1 MTSRQ
6 LLLFHFSFWFFL
18 LFYSDALQWIGSDPD
33 YHFSLARFGKIF
45 YLTSLFFKIAVT
57 YGFLWVLNLY
67 FDRKAYLKLVLGLL
81 GVILAYAGVRYL
93 LEEMLTVYLWGVSN
107 YNHSEKFTASFY
119 ITDSAYNTFYYFFNA
134 VFLKMV
140 VDYFKNEKIKNELK
154 TEKISAELA
163 FLKSQLNPHFL
174 FNTIN
179 NIYTLTYQ
187 KSEKAPDAML
197 KLSEIM
203 QYMLYESNE
212 AFVDLEK
219 EVRYLYNIIE
229 LQKMR
234 YSDDVFLDVQLLGD
248 FHNKK
253 IAPLLLAPFVE
264 NAFKHGD
271 LSDAGFPM
279 HIYLFIKQEN
289 LHFVVENKKSK
300 QNKDELGGVG
310 LNNVKRRLEL
320 LYPDNHSLEI
330 TEDEDL
336 YRSEL
341 NLILEN

>member
-1 MTSRQ
+1 
-6 LLLFHFSFWFFL
+6 
-18 LFYSDALQWIGSDPD
+18 
-33 YHFSLARFGKIF
+33 
-45 YLTSLFFKIAVT
+45 
-57 YGFLWVLNLY
+57 
-67 FDRKAYLKLVLGLL
+67 
-81 GVILAYAGVRYL
+81 
-93 LEEMLTVYLWGVSN
+93 
-107 YNHSEKFTASFY
+107 
-119 ITDSAYNTFYYFFNA
+119 
-134 VFLKMV
+134 
-140 VDYFKNEKIKNELK
+140 
-154 TEKISAELA
+154 
-163 FLKSQLNPHFL
+163 
-174 FNTIN
+174 
-179 NIYTLTYQ
+179 
-187 KSEKAPDAML
+187 ML

-279 HIYLFIKQEN
+279 HIYLFLKQEN

-330 TEDEDL
+330 TENEDL